1 MGSVIKCLFP
11 FLPVK
16 FLITGFKEK
25 QTILRKLEGLVF
37 FLQPT
42 HYNLYTCW
50 DRYLNVPCAC
60 ISLFWKH
67 NSFSVDMV
75 PFFSVL
81 IPKHSFDSGSFR
93 SKAHWSL
100 TARLRWTQVCFQ
112 SPCCTERH
120 SHGHLWLVC
129 GDLKMETSW
138 LGPSLLHWPSA
149 TGAGGKHW

>member
-1 MGSVIKCLFP
+1 MFISFFTCKIPYYWIQREADDTEK
-11 FLPVK
+11 
-16 FLITGFKEK
+16 IRGF
-25 QTILRKLEGLVF
+25 GF

-100 TARLRWTQVCFQ
+100 TARLRWTQVCF
-112 SPCCTERH
+112 SEP
-120 SHGHLWLVC
+120 
-129 GDLKMETSW
+129 
-138 LGPSLLHWPSA
+138 LLHRAALPRPSVTCMWGFKDGDEL
-149 TGAGGKHW
+149 TGTISPPLTICHRCGGGKHW